1 MRAKFIYEKFK
12 DEKSDP
18 IHDMNIGPGRNIPG
32 FTPMFVLKKQYPGMD
47 WLVGTI
53 FGINKRWSTIAL
65 VAYDEYGKM
74 HGYTGW
80 TLDYFEPWV
89 GEFFDDLR

>member
-1 MRAKFIYEKFK
+1 
-12 DEKSDP
+12 
-18 IHDMNIGPGRNIPG
+18 
-32 FTPMFVLKKQYPGMD
+32 MD